1 MWTAKAPKLTQQA
14 TPIGQVFETK
24 NYDLFSFLVENR
36 QLNSAHVAQLVK
48 SMQEEVLLSPIIVN
62 EDYNIIDGQHRFEA
76 RRNLNLPIPYF
87 VCPGYG
93 LGEVQRLNS
102 VNRVWKNVDF
112 VESFA
117 SLGYES
123 YSRIKQLND
132 AYPAIPLVTIMLVVG
147 ERTNQSTNFL
157 YYFRRG
163 EFVLNDFAAAKQ
175 KLTELNQINK
185 YWSFANT
192 KTFSNAYIQ
201 CRATQG
207 FKYTKF
213 IDKVKKFGSLG
224 YRCNNTKLYMD
235 MIHDVYNYQQGQKL
249 NLRKL

>member
-93 LGEVQRLNS
+93 LSEVQRLNS
-102 VNRVWKNVDF
+102 VNKTWKNIDF
-112 VESFA
+112 VESFS

-123 YSRIKQLND
+123 YSKIKQLND
-132 AYPAIPLVTIMLVVG
+132 AYPAIPLVVIIFVIAG
-147 ERTNQSTNFL
+147 KPKQDKNFL
-157 YYFRRG
+157 YYFRSG
-163 EFVLNDFAAAKQ
+163 EFVFNDFSAAKQ
-175 KLTELNQINK
+175 KLTELNQING

-192 KTFSNAYIQ
+192 KTFANAYIK

-207 FKYTKF
+207 FNYSKF
-213 IDKVKKFGSLG
+213 IDKVKKFGWLG
-224 YRCNNTKLYMD
+224 YRCNNTELYMNI
-235 MIHDVYNYQQGQKL
+235 IHDVYNYQQGQKL